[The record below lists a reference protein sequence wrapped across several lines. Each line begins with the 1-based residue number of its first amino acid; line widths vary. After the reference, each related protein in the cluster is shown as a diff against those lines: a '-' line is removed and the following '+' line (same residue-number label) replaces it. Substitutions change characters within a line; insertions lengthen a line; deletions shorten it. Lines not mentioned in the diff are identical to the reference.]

1 MVLSLNERVKLVK
14 KRKVVGR
21 GGDRGNTSG
30 RGMKGQKCR
39 SGGGV
44 GVMFEGGQ
52 MPLAR
57 RLPKRGFNNA
67 VFKKC
72 FEIYNLDQLN
82 TFFADGSEV
91 SRQTLVERG
100 VLRAKSTAGI
110 KILGKGTLEKRL
122 VVHADAFSKSA
133 AEAIV
138 RLGGEV
144 HVQKET

>member
-1 MVLSLNERVKLVK
+1 MVLSLNKRIQLVK

-21 GGDRGNTSG
+21 GGGRGGTSG

-44 GVMFEGGQ
+44 SITFEGGQ
-52 MPLAR
+52 MPLTR

-67 VFKKC
+67 AFKTS
-72 FEIYNLDQLN
+72 FEIYNLGQLEK
-82 TFFADGSEV
+82 FFKDGDEV
-91 SRQTLVERG
+91 SRNTLIERG
-100 VLRAKSTAGI
+100 VLGARSNSRI

-122 VVHADAFSKSA
+122 IVHADAFSKSA

-138 RLGGEV
+138 KQGGEV
-144 HVQKET
+144 HVPKET